1 MRFLQFLAAH
11 ALLAGGMATSL
22 AAQGNAE
29 VRTPPASFFELVRAA
44 DRDSAK
50 AFYTK
55 YLAVGGLAVVA
66 HKDVQDLALQRTKD
80 IVLGMLAKR
89 PDVLDAMV
97 KRGMYLIIIGKD
109 QVYTDMPEY
118 RNTPDPNYMNER
130 VRGTG
135 GKPTSFG
142 EENLLSLP
150 LDRYDDESIAVH
162 EFLHTIDSTLA
173 TIEPDWSRRKNEAY
187 RRALD
192 KGLYKNTYAAG
203 NAAEFWAEA
212 AQAYFDCNR
221 INNWNHGPVGNRND
235 LKTCDPDTYALVED
249 VFRKNDWRY
258 QWLQKLPNVTVP
270 PAKFKIDPYYTKFTW
285 AREFNV
291 VGREASDEAL
301 LKANDIVRK
310 MFAYRHDVLKAL
322 INEGAKLV
330 VLGQSE
336 ASNNLPEFKTSKT
349 GTMVEYDPAKKTIV
363 TPQEPLLK
371 DGGATLIGQLARA
384 MYRATAFRPVDPNWD
399 KRGRNVQQ
407 YELRVKRLDVEF
419 DAKLR
424 TAYESAM
431 AANLWREHPAANNRE
446 EYWVAGV
453 KSYFDGGSEPA
464 TTREALKAYDSKLF
478 ALVAEILA
486 YEDKVDWRLPKAAS
500 DRARTA
506 DRRSP
511 RPST

>member
-1 MRFLQFLAAH
+1 M
-11 ALLAGGMATSL
+11 SP
-22 AAQGNAE
+22 AQGQDS
-29 VRTPPASFFELVRAA
+29 VTTPPDSFFELARPV
-44 DRDSAK
+44 DRDA
-50 AFYTK
+50 ARTFYAK

-66 HKDVQDLALQRTKD
+66 HKDVDDQALHRTKE

-118 RNTPDPNYMNER
+118 RNTPDPAFMNER

-162 EFLHTIDSTLA
+162 EFLHTIDSTLS
-173 TIEPDWSRRKNEAY
+173 TIEPAWNKRKNEAY
-187 RRALD
+187 RKALD

-221 INNWNHGPVGNRND
+221 VNNWNHGPVGSRSD
-235 LKTCDPDTYALVED
+235 LKSYDPETYALVDE

-258 QWLQKLPNVTVP
+258 KWLQKLPNVTAP
-270 PAKFKIDPYYTKFTW
+270 PLRLKIDPYYTKFTW

-291 VGREASDEAL
+291 VGRGASDSAML
-301 LKANDIVRK
+301 RANDVIRK
-310 MFAYRHDVLKAL
+310 MFAYRHDVLKAM
-322 INEGAKLV
+322 IADGVKVV
-330 VLGQSE
+330 VLGPGE
-336 ASNNLPEFKTSKT
+336 KIGNLPEFRGGEKSATQKTL
-349 GTMVEYDPAKKTIV
+349 VIDQAILE
-363 TPQEPLLK
+363 K
-371 DGGATLIGQLARA
+371 DGGATLIGKLAGSMFEITGR
-384 MYRATAFRPVDPNWD
+384 RPVDPNWD

-407 YELRVKRLDVEF
+407 YELRVQRLDERFGRAVDDLRQAHSPRESSVSFWARAVRAYF
-419 DAKLR
+419 DAGESPVR
-424 TAYESAM
+424 TRS
-431 AANLWREHPAANNRE
+431 
-446 EYWVAGV
+446 
-453 KSYFDGGSEPA
+453 D
-464 TTREALKAYDSKLF
+464 LKAQQPELF
-478 ALVAEILA
+478 KLVAETMA
-486 YEDKVDWRLPKAAS
+486 YEDKADWRLPRPAS
-500 DRARTA
+500 DTA
-506 DRRSP
+506 SKAGRRSP